1 MARYNSVNSISSIA
15 GGLTL
20 STPAS
25 GLLTTITSGGNTT
38 VPNPVLYAG
47 TTQVFYNASGSTV
60 SLISPSGNFVGPAS
74 SGTGTISLVNGN
86 IITITSDG
94 TNYIVN
100 DFQGGPLSGTTLTAS
115 STVTLNPANTTVTI
129 SPSGS
134 GTVIINP
141 ATASSMDN
149 VNIGATTKGTGA
161 FTSLTTTG
169 ATTLTSAGAAS
180 AYNTS
185 GASLLVSGGVGIA
198 GALFTNST
206 ASFGGNV
213 SITNSGTLAV
223 PGVTTISNNTAVTL
237 GTAASGALQVTGG
250 VGIGGAVFS
259 AGEARHDGKVSFGAG
274 NAYLNSSAG
283 DNFTLSTKTNT
294 PNPNFNINIG
304 DGTASGYTRNPIF
317 WNGFL
322 AFSGNNK
329 ADASPDVKID
339 ASGNVFMYAT
349 GTLQLPKGTTAQR
362 PTGVSGMTRF
372 NTTTSVLEYYNGTVW
387 NGIGIKDGSSSGNA
401 ANSAAQIKSLL
412 GNPPSGIYYLQVS
425 GVNSGSPFQCWCD
438 FTINGG
444 IGYAIISNTL
454 FTGSQEGPSFAS
466 MSQTTITGTVDK
478 FSNHSIAPTTMMANY
493 NNGAGITKL
502 AVFASSNNGT
512 TSGGIQSSTTYR
524 WVAFTGP
531 TVANFQAIWTN
542 GYATN
547 QFTGSFVTADGNTG
561 TAYFPNNHGSS
572 GGVTQV
578 SNGGTINDSILYEY
592 KPNGGSDPNH
602 YWEVH
607 NGRAGDSY
615 FAVNSLYQGTLNTRW
630 GGVAIY

>member
-15 GGLTL
+15 GGSTL

-25 GLLTTITSGGNTT
+25 GLLTTITSSGNTT

-60 SLISPSGNFVGPAS
+60 ALISPSGNFIGPSAT
-74 SGTGTISLVNGN
+74 GTSTISLVNGN
-86 IITITSDG
+86 VITITSDG
-94 TNYIVN
+94 TNYIVT
-100 DFQGGPLSGTTLTAS
+100 DFQGGPLSGTTLTAT
-115 STVTLNPANTTVTI
+115 STVTLNPANAGVSIQPTGSGGTVTI
-129 SPSGS
+129 APGTTVGS
-134 GTVIINP
+134 I
-141 ATASSMDN
+141 DN
-149 VNIGATTKGTGA
+149 MNIGATTKGTGG
-161 FTSLTTTG
+161 FTSLTATG
-169 ATTLTSAGAAS
+169 AVTLTSTGAAS

-206 ASFGGNV
+206 ASFAG
-213 SITNSGTLAV
+213 IA
-223 PGVTTISNNTAVTL
+223 TISNNTAVTL

-250 VGIGGAVFS
+250 VGVGGSIYSSGA
-259 AGEARHDGKVSFGAG
+259 ARHDGTVTFGAG
-274 NAYLNSSAG
+274 NAYLSSSAG

-304 DGTASGYTRNPIF
+304 DGSGGISKNPIF

-322 AFSGNNK
+322 AFSGNAR
-329 ADASPDVKID
+329 ADTGTPDVKID
-339 ASGNVFMYAT
+339 SSGNVFMYST

-362 PTGVSGMTRF
+362 PTGVAGMTRF
-372 NTTTSVLEYYNGTVW
+372 NTTTSVLEYYNGSVW

-401 ANSAAQIKSLL
+401 AYSAASIKALL

-425 GVNSGSPFQCWCD
+425 GVNGGSPFQCWCD

-454 FTGSQEGPSFAS
+454 FTGTQEGPSWAS
-466 MSQTTITGTVDK
+466 MSSTSITGTIDK

-502 AVFASSNNGT
+502 AVFATTNNGT
-512 TSGGIQSSTTYR
+512 TTGGIQSSTTYR

-542 GYATN
+542 GYASN

-561 TAYFPNNHGSS
+561 TAYFPNAHGSS

-607 NGRAGDSY
+607 NGRGGDSY